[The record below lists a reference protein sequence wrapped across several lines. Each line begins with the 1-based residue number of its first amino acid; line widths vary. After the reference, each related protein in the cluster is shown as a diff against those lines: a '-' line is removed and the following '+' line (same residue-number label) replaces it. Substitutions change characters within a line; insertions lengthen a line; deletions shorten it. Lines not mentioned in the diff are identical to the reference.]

1 MDSIQDKQEKVQN
14 PVSEMKFSGFWR
26 NHRVFGFDQTPKSSG
41 NKKQQSSRFK
51 FNYMIFLMFL
61 KFQLSL
67 EGQLSPLRILEAEV
81 EVENP
86 GCSDPMLDDDGVQQ
100 GKNVSLGKT
109 MLAETFS

>member
-51 FNYMIFLMFL
+51 FNYMIFSIFL
-61 KFQLSL
+61 KVQLSL

-86 GCSDPMLDDDGVQQ
+86 DAPIQCLTMTEFN
-100 GKNVSLGKT
+100 KEKT
-109 MLAETFS
+109 SP